1 MDLSFVSNEARTI
14 HDFFVSIFYSLA
26 TILLVVGV
34 LTEYFKMPLG
44 GAPAF
49 SQLIGRTFIAA
60 ILLIAYPEISNIV
73 GMISDSVADKIG
85 GLNSYHN
92 VLAAAGKTLKDHSY
106 SWTSLGDTLI
116 SVVGYLAYLALHV
129 TVFFFDAAI
138 IFCMLLLYIFSPLMI
153 AFFILP
159 QTAGMTSGLFRCLFE
174 IAAWKIVFAV
184 LGTLLWST
192 ALSNFTQGDSANFLT
207 LVVLTLMLALSLLL
221 TPLVVRALIS
231 GALTGVTTQAAGL
244 AAVGLSAGFL
254 SPAALAAM
262 AQKKTA
268 LAATSARKTAWR
280 ATKAG
285 FKQVGRANQS
295 IKATMGPPSPESDNN
310 EKS

>member
-1 MDLSFVSNEARTI
+1 
-14 HDFFVSIFYSLA
+14 
-26 TILLVVGV
+26 
-34 LTEYFKMPLG
+34 
-44 GAPAF
+44 
-49 SQLIGRTFIAA
+49 
-60 ILLIAYPEISNIV
+60 
-73 GMISDSVADKIG
+73 
-85 GLNSYHN
+85 
-92 VLAAAGKTLKDHSY
+92 
-106 SWTSLGDTLI
+106 
-116 SVVGYLAYLALHV
+116 
-129 TVFFFDAAI
+129 VFFFDAAI